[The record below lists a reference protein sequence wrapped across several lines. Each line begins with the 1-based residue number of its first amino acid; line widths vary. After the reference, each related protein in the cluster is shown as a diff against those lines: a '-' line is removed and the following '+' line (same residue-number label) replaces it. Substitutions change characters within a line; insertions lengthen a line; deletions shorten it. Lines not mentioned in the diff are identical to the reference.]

1 MAERIPNRKE
11 NVEEGRERFFEKT
24 QGEERGMA
32 QGILSKINKIPKGLR
47 KGILMLAA
55 AGTILSATEASAHHM
70 RGHKGDIAWDQVI
83 GVVVQ
88 AGVYEIARQKTRYP
102 YENRRYESSH
112 EYRAQAE
119 MLRREAR
126 QAYYAEMQSIEAY
139 ARREMYQIEIANLPP
154 LEKAQARSQLERLV
168 YQRKSGS
175 HQEYQAKMARAQE
188 LEQYADS
195 IDRGHRR

>member
-1 MAERIPNRKE
+1 MAERIQNKRENIEGGKE
-11 NVEEGRERFFEKT
+11 AFFERT
-24 QGEERGMA
+24 QDEERGTA
-32 QGILSKINKIPKGLR
+32 KGILSKINKIPKGLR

-55 AGTILSATEASAHHM
+55 AGTILSATEASARHRH
-70 RGHKGDIAWDQVI
+70 GHQNEIAWDQVI

-88 AGVYEIARQKTRYP
+88 AGIYEIARQKTNP

-112 EYRAQAE
+112 EYRMQAQ
-119 MLRREAR
+119 MLRREAH
-126 QAYYAEMQSIEAY
+126 QAYYAEIQSIEAY

-175 HQEYQAKMARAQE
+175 HQEYLAKMARAQE
-188 LEQYADS
+188 LEQHADA